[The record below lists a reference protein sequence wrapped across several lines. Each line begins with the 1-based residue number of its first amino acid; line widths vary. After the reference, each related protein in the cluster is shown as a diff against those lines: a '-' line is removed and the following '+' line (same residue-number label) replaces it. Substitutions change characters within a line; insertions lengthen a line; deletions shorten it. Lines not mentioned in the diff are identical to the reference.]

1 MIGNTSPPAAGVTL
15 TAAQMDTVLGALAD
29 AAAYRRICIGRFCD
43 CAGGCDEA
51 AIGAYEALAAE
62 LGGGAQ

>member
-1 MIGNTSPPAAGVTL
+1 MNGSTSPPAAGVTL
-15 TAAQMDTVLGALAD
+15 TAAQMDIVLGALAD
-29 AAAYRRICIGRFCD
+29 AAAYRRICIGQFRD

-62 LGGGAQ
+62 LGGGPQ